1 MTTEPAFV
9 IFCARN
15 LRSLA
20 VAGRPVGYGQAFE
33 VVAVTTKETLEVV
46 FAFRRAVAAI
56 IGIVGLH
63 GRLTLVVDTDAMR
76 GALCV
81 AAALELIAAE
91 FGAVPRFDRYA
102 DPSLETLATAIALAV
117 WSAFGIVAVVE
128 GTIENTGVRD
138 DHNSDNNPSGATLL
152 DSNFHAFM
160 ITFVG
165 PLDKCAKHRE
175 LLVIFR
181 SL

>member
-1 MTTEPAFV
+1 MTAEPAFV
-9 IFCARN
+9 IFGAKN
-15 LRSLA
+15 LCSRA

-33 VVAVTTKETLEVV
+33 VVAVTAEETLEVV
-46 FAFRRAVAAI
+46 FAFRRAVAAVV
-56 IGIVGLH
+56 GIVGFL
-63 GRLTLVVDTDAMR
+63 GRPTLVVDTDAMR
-76 GALCV
+76 GALFV
-81 AAALELIAAE
+81 ATALELIAAV
-91 FGAVPRFDRYA
+91 FRAVSRLDRHA
-102 DPSLETLATAIALAV
+102 DPSLETGAISMTLAV

-128 GTIENTGVRD
+128 GPIENTGVRD
-138 DHNSDNNPSGATLL
+138 DHNSDNNPSGAALL
-152 DSNFHAFM
+152 DSNFHGFM